1 MAQVRVQIKSWN
13 AEKLL
18 GRSTQILE
26 DFAPIIAEEAR
37 RQIVSPVW
45 SWPNKTFRFK
55 SLYQA
60 GTPITAKS
68 GSAVLIPGPP
78 TKRDIVDR
86 GTLLNS
92 QQAPQVSGKALSI
105 RWTAPYSGLVLAGGN
120 YGSYTNPFG
129 SVVDVGERPARN
141 WISAAYKAEPF
152 LPFFVK
158 RWNELSG
165 ASRA

>member
-37 RQIVSPVW
+37 AQIISPVW

-60 GTPITAKS
+60 GTQIKSLS
-68 GSAVLIPGPP
+68 GSAVLIPAG
-78 TKRDIVDR
+78 KRDIVDR
-86 GTLLNS
+86 GGLLNS
-92 QQAPQVSGKALSI
+92 QQTPQVSGKSLSI
-105 RWTAPYSGLVLAGGN
+105 RWTAPYAGLVLAGGD
-120 YGSYTNPFG
+120 YGSYVNPFG
-129 SVVDVGERPARN
+129 AEVNVGNRPPRN
-141 WISAAYKAEPF
+141 WIEGAHRERPF